1 MGRIRE
7 YGFDNLRGL
16 LIILVVLGHLL
27 EISGSFPGAGFLYRT
42 IYSFHMPAF
51 LFLTGYFARFDRK
64 KIVFSL
70 FLPYVLFQTAYIFFD
85 RWSLGE
91 NTPLQ
96 YTMPYWILW
105 YLMASMLYHLLLPMY
120 DISEPGQ
127 QLFGLM
133 VTVALS
139 LLAGFDDTVG
149 YRLTLSR
156 FLVFQPWFLLGHYSS
171 RGGWVGKMT
180 AWMESRKYMKLLL
193 AGAVCFLSGVMHLLS
208 FRSEILYGA
217 HPYGTLV
224 YGPLERSFAGITAL
238 VWIGFGCL
246 VLLPWLDRRL
256 PVLTELGQNTLPVY
270 LLHGFVVRYLQRC
283 CPDWLGNPIFVLP
296 VAVLILAV
304 FGNPFV
310 GGIFRNIFR
319 EP

>member
-1 MGRIRE
+1 MGKVRM

-16 LIILVVLGHLL
+16 LIILVVFGHLL
-27 EISGSFPGAGFLYRT
+27 EICGSFPGAGFLYRT

-64 KIVFSL
+64 KIVFGL
-70 FLPYVLFQTAYIFFD
+70 LLPYVLFQTVYIMFD
-85 RWSLGE
+85 RWTLGE
-91 NTPLQ
+91 DTALQ
-96 YTMPYWILW
+96 FTTPYWILW
-105 YLMASMLYHLLLPMY
+105 YLMASILYHLLLPMY
-120 DISEPGQ
+120 DTADQ
-127 QLFGLM
+127 DLQRLCLA
-133 VTVALS
+133 VTFTLS

-156 FLVFQPWFLLGHYSS
+156 FLVFQPWFLLGYYSRRSGWIEAMTS
-171 RGGWVGKMT
+171 RLTG
-180 AWMESRKYMKLLL
+180 RKYMKLLL

-224 YGPLERSFAGITAL
+224 YGPLERSFAGVTAL

-283 CPDWLGNPIFVLP
+283 CPDWLGNPILVLP
-296 VAVLILAV
+296 VGVLILAV

-310 GGIFRNIFR
+310 GGIFRNIFW